1 MVSVKNLDETDVA
14 SITMAHVGV
23 SRAKNLSCNLTIDFV
38 ASVLQAFRLVLDSFF
53 YLKAFLKFFFL
64 KLGFLLTS
72 NDKHNVYTLY
82 D

>member
-1 MVSVKNLDETDVA
+1 VVSVKNPNEIDVA

-53 YLKAFLKFFFL
+53 YLKAFFFL

-72 NDKHNVYTLY
+72 NDKHNIYTLY